1 MVECLM
7 TGTYRKYFW
16 GNQMKGGKK
25 EGRPKLRWLDY
36 VANDMKSIGVKEM
49 EEESKRHTYTGYHS
63 EGGTG

>member
-1 MVECLM
+1 
-7 TGTYRKYFW
+7 
-16 GNQMKGGKK
+16 MKGGKK